1 MLHRKS
7 KRKRRSRASV
17 SRNER
22 NKGVIVVS
30 IKTKFIDVDVQ
41 KIHDNINRRD
51 AETISDIVYDALNE
65 LGYID
70 DDNLMSWSWNV
81 EVSVEVKE

>member
-1 MLHRKS
+1 M
-7 KRKRRSRASV
+7 
-17 SRNER
+17 
-22 NKGVIVVS
+22 S

-41 KIHDNINRRD
+41 KIHDSIGKRD

-81 EVSVEVKE
+81 EVSVEVQDNDS

>member
-1 MLHRKS
+1 M
-7 KRKRRSRASV
+7 
-17 SRNER
+17 
-22 NKGVIVVS
+22 S

>member
-1 MLHRKS
+1 M
-7 KRKRRSRASV
+7 
-17 SRNER
+17 
-22 NKGVIVVS
+22 S

-81 EVSVEVKE
+81 EVSVEVQDNDS

>member
-1 MLHRKS
+1 M
-7 KRKRRSRASV
+7 
-17 SRNER
+17 
-22 NKGVIVVS
+22 S

-70 DDNLMSWSWNV
+70 DDNLMSWSWNI
-81 EVSVEVKE
+81 EASVEVKE

>member
-1 MLHRKS
+1 M
-7 KRKRRSRASV
+7 
-17 SRNER
+17 
-22 NKGVIVVS
+22 S

-41 KIHDNINRRD
+41 KIHDNIGRRD

-70 DDNLMSWSWNV
+70 DDDLMSWSWNL
-81 EVSVEVKE
+81 EVSVEVQDNDS

>member
-1 MLHRKS
+1 M
-7 KRKRRSRASV
+7 
-17 SRNER
+17 
-22 NKGVIVVS
+22 S

-65 LGYID
+65 LGYTD
-70 DDNLMSWSWNV
+70 DDNLMSWSNSY
-81 EVSVEVKE
+81 ECIKFI

>member
-1 MLHRKS
+1 M
-7 KRKRRSRASV
+7 
-17 SRNER
+17 
-22 NKGVIVVS
+22 S

-41 KIHDNINRRD
+41 KIHDNINKRD

-70 DDNLMSWSWNV
+70 DDNLMSWSWNI

>member
-22 NKGVIVVS
+22 NKGVIVMS